1 MFTLIHVVL
10 SLLGIVSGCIVVGG
24 LVAGARLT
32 GWTVLFLAT
41 TALTSATGF
50 GFPFTVV
57 TPAHIIAVVSL
68 VVIAVCLAARH
79 WKQLEGR
86 WRVIYVVASVT
97 VLYLN
102 VFVLV
107 VQLFEKIPALVQLA
121 PWGQGPIFAVT
132 QALMAAFFVWIGRA
146 AIVGFRR
153 AQ

>member
-1 MFTLIHVVL
+1 
-10 SLLGIVSGCIVVGG
+10 
-24 LVAGARLT
+24 
-32 GWTVLFLAT
+32 
-41 TALTSATGF
+41 
-50 GFPFTVV
+50 
-57 TPAHIIAVVSL
+57 
-68 VVIAVCLAARH
+68 
-79 WKQLEGR
+79 
-86 WRVIYVVASVT
+86 VT